1 LHGAGILWPADDYS
15 RFAHR
20 IATQSAGIH
29 VAFNAITGQTTS
41 HIEHA
46 GLAEAGAVWRVYQGQ
61 KMLGCFDE
69 EALRMQA
76 DPGRLKR

>member
-1 LHGAGILWPADDYS
+1 MI
-15 RFAHR
+15 
-20 IATQSAGIH
+20 IH
-29 VAFNAITGQTTS
+29 VLHTALQPRPAGVNAVFNATTVQTTS
-41 HIEHA
+41 HIEHV
-46 GLAEAGAVWRVYQGQ
+46 GLAETGAVWRVYQGQ

>member
-1 LHGAGILWPADDYS
+1 MERAYFGRPMIIHGLHTALQP
-15 RFAHR
+15 RP
-20 IATQSAGIH
+20 AGIH